1 MRKKI
6 QNDPQRGTLNAM
18 FKNTLNCIHCLERF
32 EKRMGVKDTNFRTLA
47 ASGEREKGVV
57 LGRNTKRLQLRLCL
71 LFKE

>member
-6 QNDPQRGTLNAM
+6 QNDPQCGTLNAM

-47 ASGEREKGVV
+47 ASGGEREGSGIGEKYEKASATVV
-57 LGRNTKRLQLRLCL
+57 P
-71 LFKE
+71 FI